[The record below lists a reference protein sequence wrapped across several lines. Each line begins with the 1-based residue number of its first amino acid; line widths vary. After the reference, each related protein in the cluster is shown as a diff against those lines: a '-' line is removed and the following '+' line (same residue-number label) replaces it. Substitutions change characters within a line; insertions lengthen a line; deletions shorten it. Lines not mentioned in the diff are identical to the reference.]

1 MEGNNMDGL
10 EILFAI
16 QEAQSWDQWS
26 QHSRVVALDGIG
38 SAKKI
43 AEYDGGFDSEGY
55 GYGPQGWEGES
66 WFVLEVLFSD
76 NSKRYFKKFGTV
88 DSYGYGRWGG
98 KCIEVF
104 PKKVEAV
111 VYE

>member
-10 EILFAI
+10 VVLFGV
-16 QEAQSWDQWS
+16 QEGQACDQWS
-26 QHSRVVALDGIG
+26 QDCRVVALDG
-38 SAKKI
+38 
-43 AEYDGGFDSEGY
+43 GGFDSEGY

-98 KCIEVF
+98 KFIEVF